1 MPKILSGLSD
11 VTTSAGA
18 TAELKCY
25 LLTVPGLE
33 TRWVQGSVYVAA
45 STIGCEV
52 EVQYY
57 IK

>member
-33 TRWVQGSVYVAA
+33 TRWVQGSVYLALRPQLDA
-45 STIGCEV
+45 KSK
-52 EVQYY
+52 YY

>member
-33 TRWVQGSVYVAA
+33 TRWVGVYLALLLQLDA
-45 STIGCEV
+45 KSK
-52 EVQYY
+52 YY

>member
-11 VTTSAGA
+11 VRTSPGA

-33 TRWVQGSVYVAA
+33 TRWATTGFKD
-45 STIGCEV
+45 
-52 EVQYY
+52 YY
-57 IK
+57 PFLRKILA